1 MSKARSKSYIA
12 SHVAFLC
19 VCVHQHHH
27 HHHTHT
33 HTHTS
38 SWCAAVLAAL
48 PTTSCRGG
56 GRVARRPSPLCV
68 CACTSII
75 NTHTRRQ
82 HQPVAPP
89 DAVRPQHYTSA
100 ERGTHSDSTSPSP
113 RLLRRAHS
121 TARALS
127 VARTATAQPHQPP
140 RRRCGTQTMHAHAP
154 ATTPLFESAA
164 CGGGSPTHCSRNAA
178 LSLVSHPP
186 PHTHKHTH
194 TRSFTNHSLLSA
206 HMVAALF
213 SPVSA
218 LTMCVRLCAPKSG
231 AVRRK
236 QCRCGWV
243 CTRAQQRRSALARQ
257 LWQ

>member
-140 RRRCGTQTMHAHAP
+140 RRRCGTQTMHAHAAHAP
-154 ATTPLFESAA
+154 ATTTMFESAA
-164 CGGGSPTHCSRNAA
+164 CGRGSPTHCSRNAA

-213 SPVSA
+213 SPVS
-218 LTMCVRLCAPKSG
+218 MCVCLCAPKSG